1 MAIFQSADLVRLRMN
16 PRYNTKKTT
25 ADSRS

>member
-1 MAIFQSADLVRLRMN
+1 MAIDQSADLVRLRMK

-25 ADSRS
+25 ADSKS